1 MEMSKK
7 LCMFVYRGIS
17 VFSDGSADK
26 KKLICLEANIRP
38 GFKVPLTD
46 LFWQLISLQFD
57 IWMIWKGI
65 LVLYFSC
72 MSGRKNFGFK

>member
-7 LCMFVYRGIS
+7 LCMFVYCGIS
-17 VFSDGSADK
+17 VFSDGSAEK
-26 KKLICLEANIRP
+26 KKLICWEANIRP
-38 GFKVPLTD
+38 GYKIPLTD

-65 LVLYFSC
+65 LVLYFSF
-72 MSGRKNFGFK
+72 MSCRNNFGFK

>member
-7 LCMFVYRGIS
+7 LCMFVYCGIS
-17 VFSDGSADK
+17 VFSAGSAEK
-26 KKLICLEANIRP
+26 QESNIRP
-38 GFKVPLTD
+38 GYKIPLTD